1 MLPTRQ
7 SLLRAAHDES
17 GNSLVEFSL
26 CATLLFMVV
35 FGIMDM
41 SRAVSVDHFLANA
54 ASEATRYASVR
65 GATYSTACTSVSAE
79 NCYAT
84 QSSITNYIQSI
95 TPLGVN
101 SSSVVV
107 NATWPGTT
115 AAGGTCSG
123 ASNAAGCT
131 VKVKLT
137 YSYSFLLAFLPK
149 GAFALT
155 STATSTIAQ

>member
-1 MLPTRQ
+1 LIRA
-7 SLLRAAHDES
+7 SILRAAHDES
-17 GNSLVEFSL
+17 GTSLIEFSL
-26 CATLLFMVV
+26 CAMLLFMVV

-65 GATYSTACTSVSAE
+65 GSTYSTACTSASAE

-84 QSSITNYIQSI
+84 QSSINSYVQSI

-101 SSSVVV
+101 SSSVAVA
-107 NATWPGTT
+107 ATWPGTT
-115 AAGGTCSG
+115 AAGAACSG
-123 ASNAAGCT
+123 AANSPGCT

-137 YSYSFLLAFLPK
+137 YSYNFILAFLPK
-149 GAFALT
+149 GAITLT
-155 STATSTIAQ
+155 STAINTIAQ

>member
-1 MLPTRQ
+1 LTRHAI
-7 SLLRAAHDES
+7 LRAARDES

-35 FGIMDM
+35 FGIMDF
-41 SRAVSVDHFLANA
+41 SRAMAVDHFLANA

-65 GATYSTACTSVSAE
+65 GSTYSTACTSVSAE

-84 QSSITNYIQSI
+84 QSSINSYVQSI

-107 NATWPGTT
+107 LATWPGTT

-123 ASNAAGCT
+123 AANSPGCT

-137 YSYSFLLAFLPK
+137 YSYNFILAFLPT
-149 GAFALT
+149 GMFALT
-155 STATSTIAQ
+155 STATNTIAQ